1 MVGERP
7 TTQEGSGH
15 INHLTGDYFAR
26 AKGSK
31 SSRKPIVDT
40 SLRKPF
46 ARGLQRTSNDSS
58 RRKFFAKV
66 VHRLPLSAMN
76 IAVVDIGKPG
86 ANFGW
91 AMVGDTTAEGNNT
104 DVCVQSLAAVPP
116 KWAAGLGFRG
126 AHVHPDPHGPEA
138 VDGCSQWRVWKLTAQ
153 QAVLR
158 TRRCHL
164 SRHWTGGRVLHFSS
178 FA

>member
-7 TTQEGSGH
+7 QEGSGH
-15 INHLTGDYFAR
+15 ISHLTGDYFAR

-58 RRKFFAKV
+58 RRKFLAKV

-126 AHVHPDPHGPEA
+126 QSDSCARHS
-138 VDGCSQWRVWKLTAQ
+138 GCTESNGLEI
-153 QAVLR
+153 QA
-158 TRRCHL
+158 
-164 SRHWTGGRVLHFSS
+164 SS
-178 FA
+178 FICHMATGYGCCGVRASRSRI